1 MQMKPFGN
9 KQTCVEASWEL
20 CPNMSKWASQVLESM
35 DDTIVLPNPQQYNM
49 LYLSLQ
55 GLYLEV

>member
-1 MQMKPFGN
+1 MQMKPFWN
-9 KQTCVEASWEL
+9 KPVWKPAESYAITGG
-20 CPNMSKWASQVLESM
+20 KWASQVLESM
-35 DDTIVLPNPQQYNM
+35 NDTIVLPNPQKYNM